1 MRKHILP
8 SVILY
13 FLFVF
18 VVIGNISG
26 QEKKVTYTVYSNA
39 AEMFSL
45 KVPAGWLPAN
55 QKSKVVIYIIVET
68 SKNVPIHSF
77 NIQKIPVNFSG
88 EESPL
93 AAIDLVAQQFYD
105 QLSGAEDFKLIKDR
119 YLSVK
124 DREIRETIFSLKYGK
139 ATLMQ
144 AQTFIYNKNAVYV
157 LVYTADKTVY
167 NEEIHKTAL
176 NSFSFR

>member
-1 MRKHILP
+1 MRKHIFP
-8 SVILY
+8 SVILCFV
-13 FLFVF
+13 FLF

-26 QEKKVTYTVYSNA
+26 QEKKVSYTVYSNA
-39 AEMFSL
+39 ADGFSL
-45 KVPAGWLPAN
+45 KVPAGWLSAN
-55 QKSKVVIYIIVET
+55 QKSQVVIYIIVET
-68 SKNVPIHSF
+68 PQNVPIHSF

-88 EESPL
+88 KESPL

-105 QLSGAEDFKLIKDR
+105 QVSGAKEFKLIKDR
-119 YLSVK
+119 YLSVN
-124 DREIRETIFSLKYGK
+124 DREIREVIFSLKYGK

-144 AQTFIYNKNAVYV
+144 AQTFLYNKNAVYV

-176 NSFSFR
+176 DSFNFR